1 MGVRIVAEVVEAYEL
16 EILTGPTEDEEGR
29 RAELTLLGEQGGR
42 LANITFY
49 GPEATLGPEFVSR
62 ANLPLLQLHTDM
74 LSSVLALL
82 DGEKPLFFEFTD
94 RGRLTTTQDF

>member
-1 MGVRIVAEVVEAYEL
+1 MTTAVGAYEL
-16 EILTGPTEDEEGR
+16 EILTGSVEDEEGR
-29 RAELTLLGEQGGR
+29 RAELTLLGEQGER

-49 GPEATLGPEFVSR
+49 EPEVTLGSEFVSR

-82 DGEKPLFFEFTD
+82 DGGKPVFFEFTD
-94 RGRLTTTQDF
+94 RGRLATAQDS

>member
-1 MGVRIVAEVVEAYEL
+1 VAEKVESYEL

-29 RAELTLLGEQGGR
+29 RAELTLLGKQGDR
-42 LANITFY
+42 LAFITFY
-49 GPEATLGPEFVSR
+49 DPDATLGSEFVSR

-82 DGEKPLFFEFTD
+82 DGEKSLFFEFTD
-94 RGRLTTTQDF
+94 RGRLTTTRDF

>member
-1 MGVRIVAEVVEAYEL
+1 MATAVGAYEL
-16 EILTGPTEDEEGR
+16 EILTGTVEDEEGK
-29 RAELTLLGEQGGR
+29 RAELTLLGEQGER

-49 GPEATLGPEFVSR
+49 EPEVTLGSEFVSR

-82 DGEKPLFFEFTD
+82 DSEKPVFFEFTD
-94 RGRLTTTQDF
+94 RGRLSTAQGS

>member
-1 MGVRIVAEVVEAYEL
+1 MAEVVESYEL

-29 RAELTLLGEQGGR
+29 RAELTLLGKQGRR
-42 LANITFY
+42 LAFITFY
-49 GPEATLGPEFVSR
+49 GPEAALGSEFVSR
-62 ANLPLLQLHTDM
+62 ASLPLLQLHTDM

-82 DGEKPLFFEFTD
+82 DGEKSLFFEFTD